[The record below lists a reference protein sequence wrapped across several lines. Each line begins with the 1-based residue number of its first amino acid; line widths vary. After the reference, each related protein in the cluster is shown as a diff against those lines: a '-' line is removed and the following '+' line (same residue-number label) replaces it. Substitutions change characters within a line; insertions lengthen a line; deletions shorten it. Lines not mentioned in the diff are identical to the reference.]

1 MSKRS
6 LPISEVLDDA
16 ADLVARVF
24 APWVGVLWIAS
35 VPLRLLQVH
44 FAGRLI
50 EMGSEARSYGN
61 HLYGI
66 ALAAT
71 AAFVLSTA
79 GRAFYVRA
87 CVWGLRS
94 SGVPGRESL
103 RGSFPGLVTS
113 VYAALLIEVLFFASA
128 FTFVAIPL
136 LVLIAGL
143 AAATSPLTTRAGLLE
158 PFRLIGRQGAQGK
171 VLLALVVLFAIALF
185 LCMLNLYFAFQ
196 IGLWLLAG
204 IPGLDL
210 TAWHVRL
217 ALGNPGFW
225 LVLTAAGCLLVEP
238 YWLASLVVYVHKVQ
252 SRQTGEDLRLWFD
265 TLRAKEKAR
274 AA

>member
-24 APWVGVLWIAS
+24 APWVGVVWIAS
-35 VPLRLLQVH
+35 LPVRLLQVH

-50 EMGSEARSYGN
+50 EMGAEARAYGN

-71 AAFVLSTA
+71 AAFVLSTV

-94 SGVPGRESL
+94 SGVPGREAL
-103 RGSFPGLVTS
+103 RGSFAGIVTY
-113 VYAALLIEVLFFASA
+113 VYAALLIEVLFFATA

-136 LVLIAGL
+136 LVLVAGL
-143 AAATSPLTTRAGLLE
+143 AAASSSSITRAGLLE
-158 PFRLIGRQGAQGK
+158 PFRLIARQGGQGK
-171 VLLALVVLFAIALF
+171 VLLALIVVFAIALV
-185 LCMLNLYFAFQ
+185 LGMVNLYFAFQ

-210 TAWHVRL
+210 SAWQVRL
-217 ALGNPGFW
+217 GLGNPGLW

-238 YWLASLVVYVHKVQ
+238 YWLASLVVYVHKVE

-265 TLRAKEKAR
+265 TLRAEEKER